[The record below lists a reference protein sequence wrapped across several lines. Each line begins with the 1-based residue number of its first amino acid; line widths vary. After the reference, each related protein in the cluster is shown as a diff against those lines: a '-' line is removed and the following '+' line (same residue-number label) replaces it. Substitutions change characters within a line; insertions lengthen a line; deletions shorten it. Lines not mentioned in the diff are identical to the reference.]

1 MQLFLDVGFKADKQN
16 SITISMKSSGFLG
29 KKKDI
34 FYFSPNLMF
43 FDEKEIIAQILYK
56 DETSLIV
63 RPQIE
68 MEMHFAKIKSLD
80 FETNPHLKLCFQDSF
95 ENLMIGDDIYMGQQR
110 FSFCM
115 QVSKD
120 VVKLSRV
127 AAPNPSST
135 RTSTRTASR

>member
-1 MQLFLDVGFKADKQN
+1 MQLFLDVGFKNAEEN
-16 SITISMKSSGFLG
+16 TITISMKSSGFLG
-29 KKKDI
+29 RKQDV

-56 DETSLIV
+56 DETSLVV

-68 MEMHFAKIKSLD
+68 MEMHFTKVKNLN
-80 FETNPHLKLCFQDSF
+80 FQNNELLKLSIRNSF
-95 ENLMIGDDIYMGQQR
+95 ENLMIGDDIYIDNHR

-115 QVSKD
+115 QVTKD

-127 AAPNPSST
+127 AQV
-135 RTSTRTASR
+135 